1 MHIKDYNDAMT
12 FFRTYDN
19 VASKGKWKEFVDEM
33 EFDDMLQEPRTMA
46 QGGRIIGKPGGLVE
60 PGVMYYGNVKVTA
73 PKNFVT
79 IEGLTNYLPFSKENL
94 EDAYYRLDR
103 PSEVRNALK
112 SSGIKLI
119 KHQKTPGGMKYNI
132 FKIPTE
138 TQIDNFWKNY
148 TKILYKKELKKIPS
162 GIMEPFKNE
171 VNKVYAE
178 FIKKGDPFSTADI
191 YNKVSQNFT
200 GKKRVYIPPKRGAK
214 RNKVP
219 TDTVRRLLGDDKVK
233 NLIDGNI
240 LKNQTL
246 TANRLKIVN
255 AMADGPIAADK
266 LSKLLKI
273 NKTDLHAQAK
283 LLFND
288 VYQYITAQ
296 VPGSSL
302 EGKGLKAGYLKD
314 YKIDD
319 LKNLLNNLRKSG
331 FEYLDERAARRLM
344 FDAYGDSKSPTYD
357 LNKYRRIKQRYN
369 AYVGI
374 NNQLREMF
382 GFNFQLD
389 HSLSFKALKDI
400 KNIKPEQLIRVTPI
414 PEEINNLKSQFDMR
428 YKNVIS
434 DLRKVGPNAELLK
447 QKRMIEQ
454 LSTNLGLGKFKIS
467 AAGNKVLDFGGQ
479 TLLKQDIGKKMIENV
494 DLQNKVVDN
503 VKKLD
508 KNKDFIKQLNEIF
521 GKDSKVPDSVMNLK
535 KTGNMKNIIRVLK
548 SLIKRKPDLRAAAD
562 NLLNTI
568 SEGIIPS
575 VAAAEVEAAEVEQLK
590 LLHLK

>member
-60 PGVMYYGNVKVTA
+60 PGVMYYGNVKVIA
-73 PKNFVT
+73 PENFVT
-79 IEGLTNYLPFSKENL
+79 IEGLTNYLPFSKGNL
-94 EDAYYRLDR
+94 EDAYSRLDR
-103 PSEVRNALK
+103 PSEIRNALK

-119 KHQKTPGGMKYNI
+119 KHQKKPGGMKYNI

-138 TQIDNFWKNY
+138 TQIDNFWENY
-148 TKILYKKELKKIPS
+148 TKIINKKGGSFGVPS

-178 FIKKGDPFSTADI
+178 FIKKGDPFTTSDI
-191 YNKVSQNFT
+191 YNRVSQNLA
-200 GKKRVYIPPKRGAK
+200 GQKRVYIPSKLGAK
-214 RNKVP
+214 KNKVP
-219 TDTVRRLLGDDKVK
+219 TDTVRRLLGEEKVK
-233 NLIDGNI
+233 NLMDGNI

-283 LLFND
+283 LLFDD
-288 VYQYITAQ
+288 VYQYISAQ
-296 VPGSSL
+296 VPGSSV

-314 YKIDD
+314 YKIND
-319 LKNLLNNLRKSG
+319 LKNLLNNLRESG
-331 FEYLDERAARRLM
+331 FKYLDERATRRLM
-344 FDAYGDSKSPTYD
+344 FDAYGDSANKATYD

-389 HSLSFKALKDI
+389 HSLSFKAFLY
-400 KNIKPEQLIRVTPI
+400 T
-414 PEEINNLKSQFDMR
+414 SSFD
-428 YKNVIS
+428 
-434 DLRKVGPNAELLK
+434 
-447 QKRMIEQ
+447 
-454 LSTNLGLGKFKIS
+454 KIFS
-467 AAGNKVLDFGGQ
+467 N
-479 TLLKQDIGKKMIENV
+479 
-494 DLQNKVVDN
+494 
-503 VKKLD
+503 
-508 KNKDFIKQLNEIF
+508 
-521 GKDSKVPDSVMNLK
+521 SS
-535 KTGNMKNIIRVLK
+535 
-548 SLIKRKPDLRAAAD
+548 
-562 NLLNTI
+562 
-568 SEGIIPS
+568 
-575 VAAAEVEAAEVEQLK
+575 
-590 LLHLK
+590 

>member
-1 MHIKDYNDAMT
+1 M
-12 FFRTYDN
+12 
-19 VASKGKWKEFVDEM
+19 
-33 EFDDMLQEPRTMA
+33 
-46 QGGRIIGKPGGLVE
+46 
-60 PGVMYYGNVKVTA
+60 
-73 PKNFVT
+73 
-79 IEGLTNYLPFSKENL
+79 EGLTNYLPFSKGNL
-94 EDAYYRLDR
+94 EDAYSRLDS
-103 PSEVRNALK
+103 PSEIRNALK

-119 KHQKTPGGMKYNI
+119 KHQKKPGGMKYNI

-138 TQIDNFWKNY
+138 TQIDNFWENY
-148 TKILYKKELKKIPS
+148 TKIINKKGGSFGVPS

-178 FIKKGDPFSTADI
+178 FIKKGDPFTTSDI
-191 YNKVSQNFT
+191 YNRVSQNLA
-200 GKKRVYIPPKRGAK
+200 GQKRVYIPSKLGAK
-214 RNKVP
+214 KNKVP
-219 TDTVRRLLGDDKVK
+219 TDTVRRLLGEEKVK
-233 NLIDGNI
+233 NLMDGNI

-414 PEEINNLKSQFDMR
+414 PEEINNLKSQFDIR

-434 DLRKVGPNAELLK
+434 DLRKIGPNAELLK

-494 DLQNKVVDN
+494 DLQNRVVDN

-508 KNKDFIKQLNEIF
+508 KNKELTNQLREAF
-521 GKDSKVPDSVMNLK
+521 GKDSKVPDSIINLK

-548 SLIKRKPDLRAAAD
+548 SLVRRRLDLRAAAD

-575 VAAAEVEAAEVEQLK
+575 VAAAEVEAGEVEAGEVEVAEAQAAAPGAAADMSWVYK
-590 LLHLK
+590 SPFSPIENRKIGATGGRVGF